1 MNPKV
6 SLFHPKTIPKG
17 GVHTY
22 KDRGPVWF
30 LGRKVAH
37 VQRATTESH
46 PAFSRR
52 PNLGC
57 RRRRTAIFVR
67 VSDVVSHHTD
77 LNQEFDSKGKNS
89 MHFFALSGIVIGVLE
104 WAKIEESL

>member
-1 MNPKV
+1 MNPKIF
-6 SLFHPKTIPKG
+6 LFHPKTIPKG

-22 KDRGPVWF
+22 KDPGPVWF

-37 VQRATTESH
+37 VHRATTENYS
-46 PAFSRR
+46 AFSPR
-52 PNLGC
+52 PNSGC
-57 RRRRTAIFVR
+57 GRRRTAIFVR

-89 MHFFALSGIVIGVLE
+89 MHFFALSGFVIGMLE
-104 WAKIEESL
+104 RAKIEESL